1 MKKKMMLASIFAL
14 GMAFSSAAHYA
25 HAEETV
31 GDKVKEGYQDAKK
44 GVKRTWRNA
53 KNEVCEWVNGKV
65 ECAAKKLAN
74 EAKNAADEV
83 KDKADDVKKKVD

>member
-1 MKKKMMLASIFAL
+1 MKKQMMIASMAL
-14 GMAFSSAAHYA
+14 SMAFTGVAFHA
-25 HAEETV
+25 HAEETM
-31 GDKVKEGYQDAKK
+31 GDKVKEGYEDAKK

-65 ECAAKKLAN
+65 ECAAKKVAN

-83 KDKADDVKKKVD
+83 KDKADDIKKKID